1 MDIEALFSGER
12 RIYSRVNLDLQCL
25 IYADNV
31 EMNGE
36 IVNVSETG
44 IGIVVQIDD
53 VKHPIN
59 VDDTIMV
66 TGVNDEEVAQFE
78 AKVIRTVDED
88 GHLLIGARIVN
99 QRQVEDFINNE
110 KVKAYINLIRKAS
123 V

>member
-12 RIYSRVNLDLQCL
+12 RVYSRVNLRLQCL
-25 IYADNV
+25 IYIDNV
-31 EMNGE
+31 EMNGD

-44 IGIVVQIDD
+44 IGIVVQVDE
-53 VKHPIN
+53 VKHTIN
-59 VDDTIMV
+59 IDDTIMV
-66 TGVNDEEVAQFE
+66 TGVNEDAVAQFE

-99 QRQVEDFINNE
+99 QKQVEEFINNE
-110 KVKAYINLIRKAS
+110 KVKAYINMIRKTS